1 MISIVN
7 NALTETDSDRAVD
20 IVCELYAVMDTIT
33 GVSYKYY
40 RKYHTKNAKKHW
52 FVYFYDAFGLFRVK
66 RCNKLQALYYKT
78 RIKKGV
84 TMICLECKNKLLV
97 YDKNAVCPYCE

>member
-1 MISIVN
+1 VISIVN

-84 TMICLECKNKLLV
+84 TMYCLKCSDSFLV
-97 YDKNAVCPYCE
+97 YEKNSVCPYCQ

>member
-1 MISIVN
+1 MIMIENMLLEREKVS
-7 NALTETDSDRAVD
+7 RARY
-20 IVCELYAVMDTIT
+20 IVCELYAVMHQII
-33 GVSYKYY
+33 GVSHKYY

-52 FVYFYDAFGLFRVK
+52 FVYFYNEIGVFCVK

-84 TMICLECKNKLLV
+84 TMYCLKCSNSFIV
-97 YDKNAVCPYCE
+97 YEKNAVCPYCE